1 MMKKV
6 VKLVFVLVTGLL
18 ASVSV
23 TAKSLEAS
31 VNKTQ
36 AVKNEVINLRIM
48 ADTELDSDAIDFKV
62 LEKDFFL
69 GQPRYGRSSNY
80 INGRKFLR
88 TEWSIAI
95 APMKEGI
102 LTIPSFSAEG
112 MKTEPIKLRVNA
124 NQAEPDLDDLFNF
137 SMSVDNHTFYPK
149 QSANLRMQLI
159 IKADTRRL
167 DNPRILPPTIEGMKL
182 DPVGEMQ
189 QGQRVMDGLEVTVVE
204 QSFRLTAEQ
213 AGSYTLNGPQL
224 TGSYIYGDS
233 LTGSTK
239 IMPISTKVEQ
249 MPITVKT
256 IPADF
261 RGKWLPASALEMTQ
275 SWQDDKGQKLSSD
288 SANKV
293 KQGSSITRTI
303 QIKAR
308 GTQAEF
314 LPRIAIEYP
323 SSLRVY
329 PEQPSFETTKDGMI
343 VMTVK
348 QVIIPT
354 ESGSFTLPGYQLNW
368 WNSSR
373 DEAKSAALDG
383 ITLDV
388 EQSDM
393 GIITLPET
401 SPSQTPTVSANASDQ
416 TGVDEIWQYLTFVF
430 AGLWVM
436 TSLIT
441 VVLWNKRPA
450 VHKDHNNLTENL
462 LSIEALKAT
471 IKQGDPAKIE
481 RVVSEFLCANHSSL
495 SPDSVKAV
503 KRDLEVM
510 NHARFSA
517 KQQPWSSDSLLAN
530 ISNLTKVKPAQA
542 SHQLEK
548 L

>member
-1 MMKKV
+1 MMKNV
-6 VKLVFVLVTGLL
+6 LKLVFVLITGLL

-23 TAKSLEAS
+23 MAKSLEAS

-36 AVKNEVINLRIM
+36 AAKNEVINLRIM
-48 ADTELDSDAIDFKV
+48 ADTELDSGAIDFKV

-69 GQPRYGRSSNY
+69 GQPRFGQSSRN

-88 TEWSIAI
+88 TEWLISI

-102 LTIPSFSAEG
+102 LTIPSFSAGG
-112 MKTEPIKLRVNA
+112 MKTEPIKLRVNT

-137 SMSVDNHTFYPK
+137 SMSVDNHTLYPK
-149 QSANLRMQLI
+149 QSANVRMQLI
-159 IKADTRRL
+159 IKADPRRL
-167 DNPRILPPTIEGMKL
+167 DNPRILPPSIQGMKL
-182 DPVGEMQ
+182 DPVSEMK
-189 QGQRVMDGLEVTVVE
+189 QGQRVIDGLEATVVE
-204 QSFRLTAEQ
+204 QSFRLTAEK
-213 AGSYTLNGPQL
+213 AGTYTLNGPQL

-239 IMPISTKVEQ
+239 IMPVSTKVEQ

-256 IPADF
+256 IPTEF

-275 SWQDDKGQKLSSD
+275 SWQDDKGQNLSSG

-293 KQGSSITRTI
+293 KQGSSVTRTI

-314 LPRIAIEYP
+314 LPKIAIDYP
-323 SSLRVY
+323 RSLRIY
-329 PEQPSFETTKDGMI
+329 PDQPKFETTKDGMI

-354 ESGSFTLPGYQLNW
+354 ETGSFTLPGYELNW

-373 DEAKSAALDG
+373 DEAKTATLDA

-388 EQSDM
+388 EQSDT

-401 SPSQTPTVSANASDQ
+401 SQPQPPAASSNSPAQ
-416 TGVDEIWQYLTFVF
+416 SGVDEIWQLLTFIF

-436 TSLIT
+436 TAILA
-441 VVLWNKRPA
+441 VVLWKKRPRISDTPEVSA
-450 VHKDHNNLTENL
+450 ETAHN
-462 LSIEALKAT
+462 IKGLKAT
-471 IKQGDPAKIE
+471 IKQGDPARIE
-481 RVVSEFLCANHSSL
+481 RSISEYLQANRGSLCSDA
-495 SPDSVKAV
+495 VKAV
-503 KRDLEVM
+503 KHDLEMM
-510 NHARFSA
+510 NQARFSA
-517 KQQPWSSDSLLAN
+517 RQQPWNPDSLLAN
-530 ISNLTKVKPAQA
+530 IDKLGKVKPAHA
-542 SHQLEK
+542 NHQLEK